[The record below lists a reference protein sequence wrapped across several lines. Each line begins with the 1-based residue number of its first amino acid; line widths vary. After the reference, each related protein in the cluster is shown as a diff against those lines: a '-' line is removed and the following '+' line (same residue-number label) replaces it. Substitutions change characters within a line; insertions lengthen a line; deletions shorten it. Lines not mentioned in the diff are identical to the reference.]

1 LPEVM
6 VMAVFPQFER
16 FIWFDRQLEAL
27 RDEIREE
34 VVRMNVLY
42 RLPGDPGRILPDE
55 DVGSEQH

>member
-1 LPEVM
+1 
-6 VMAVFPQFER
+6 MAVFPQFER